1 MNRIIKSSLL
11 LSLLIISTVGVLS
24 HFGTDLLA
32 QTPVTT
38 TCDPHAQTLK
48 KGNAGEI
55 VVTLQNLL
63 VEKGYIERDF
73 VDGNFGPGTE
83 AAVKQFQTDNSLTA
97 DGIVGPATWQV
108 LCSTAEP
115 LSDETPEMIS
125 CPDGGSA
132 GTSCPAETSKTS
144 QPSVNKQITAP
155 LDAADSIY
163 IANKTIFLGSKNISL
178 TPYLVTEEHSSDHG
192 ILKGV
197 GNVTNNQ
204 TYISTHLSDELIQ
217 STGNGTFE
225 TQDGE
230 SIAWITSAI
239 GRPTDDGSWVFH
251 DIILFN
257 NTQSES
263 LALLNNSIGLVKST
277 VGNEPDYIWLLE

>member
-1 MNRIIKSSLL
+1 MMKSLL
-11 LSLLIISTVGVLS
+11 PLTLLIISTVGVLF
-24 HFGTDLLA
+24 HFGTDLFA
-32 QTPVTT
+32 QTPVIT
-38 TCDPHAQTLK
+38 TCDPNAQTLK
-48 KGNAGEI
+48 KGNTGEI

-63 VEKGYIERDF
+63 VEKGYIDRDY
-73 VDGNFGPGTE
+73 VDGDFGPGTDT
-83 AAVKQFQTDNSLTA
+83 AVKHFQTDNSLTA

-108 LCSTAEP
+108 LCSTTVP

-125 CPDGGSA
+125 CPDGSE
-132 GTSCPAETSKTS
+132 GTSCPTESS
-144 QPSVNKQITAP
+144 PHHQPSVNRQITAP
-155 LDAADSIY
+155 LDTADSIY
-163 IANKTIFLGSKNISL
+163 SANKTMFLGSKNISL

-239 GRPTDDGSWVFH
+239 GRPADDGNWVFH
-251 DIILFN
+251 EIILFN

-263 LALLNNSIGLVKST
+263 LALLNNSIGLVKAT
-277 VGNEPDYIWLLE
+277 IGNEPDYIWLLE

>member
-1 MNRIIKSSLL
+1 MIKSSLPL
-11 LSLLIISTVGVLS
+11 FLLIISTVGVLP

-32 QTPVTT
+32 QTSLIT
-38 TCDPHAQTLK
+38 TCDPNTQTLK

-63 VEKGYIERDF
+63 VEKGYIDRAF
-73 VDGNFGPGTE
+73 VDGDFGPGTD
-83 AAVKQFQTDNSLTA
+83 AAVKQFQTDNNLTA
-97 DGIVGPATWQV
+97 DGIVGPATWQI
-108 LCSTAEP
+108 LCSAGVP
-115 LSDETPEMIS
+115 PSDETPRMMS
-125 CPDGGSA
+125 CHDGSPGI
-132 GTSCPAETSKTS
+132 SCPAETSQTP

-155 LDAADSIY
+155 LDPADSIY
-163 IANKTIFLGSKNISL
+163 SANKTMFLGSKNISL
-178 TPYLVTEEHSSDHG
+178 TPYLVTEEQSSDQG

-217 STGNGTFE
+217 STGNGTIE

-239 GRPTDDGSWVFH
+239 GRPGDDGNWVFH
-251 DIILFN
+251 EIILFN
-257 NTQSES
+257 NTQSKS

-277 VGNEPDYIWLLE
+277 VGNEPDYIWLLK